1 MKYEITKTRHHIRGA
16 EIKMSID
23 IMWYTALEIEKLKPR
38 LNYYSKSYLP
48 FERKDYIIYSQR
60 LILNRCELDLIKDK
74 FEKYKQETSLIIS
87 EVFSMTYSGKKTIA
101 YKLNVVN
108 ELILR
113 LKINTMKTITV
124 PLSKEAMHRLD
135 YNESIDG
142 DLLELEL
149 SDNELHIL
157 NKVNLFE
164 TINYKLGLNIDDY
177 EDENLHDMSKIEN
190 LNEILT
196 SMINKENEHIINS
209 ILELSNTALNKKT
222 GIFFYF

>member
-1 MKYEITKTRHHIRGA
+1 
-16 EIKMSID
+16 
-23 IMWYTALEIEKLKPR
+23 
-38 LNYYSKSYLP
+38 
-48 FERKDYIIYSQR
+48 
-60 LILNRCELDLIKDK
+60 
-74 FEKYKQETSLIIS
+74 
-87 EVFSMTYSGKKTIA
+87 MTYSGKKTIA

-124 PLSKEAMHRLD
+124 PLSKETMHRLD

-164 TINYKLGLNIDDY
+164 
-177 EDENLHDMSKIEN
+177 
-190 LNEILT
+190 
-196 SMINKENEHIINS
+196 
-209 ILELSNTALNKKT
+209 
-222 GIFFYF
+222 

>member
-1 MKYEITKTRHHIRGA
+1 
-16 EIKMSID
+16 MSTD

-38 LNYYSKSYLP
+38 LNYYNKSYLP

-60 LILNRCELDLIKDK
+60 SILNRCELYLIKDK

-196 SMINKENEHIINS
+196 SMINK
-209 ILELSNTALNKKT
+209 
-222 GIFFYF
+222 

>member
-1 MKYEITKTRHHIRGA
+1 
-16 EIKMSID
+16 
-23 IMWYTALEIEKLKPR
+23 
-38 LNYYSKSYLP
+38 
-48 FERKDYIIYSQR
+48 
-60 LILNRCELDLIKDK
+60 
-74 FEKYKQETSLIIS
+74 
-87 EVFSMTYSGKKTIA
+87 IA

-196 SMINKENEHIINS
+196 SMINK
-209 ILELSNTALNKKT
+209 
-222 GIFFYF
+222 

>member
-1 MKYEITKTRHHIRGA
+1 
-16 EIKMSID
+16 
-23 IMWYTALEIEKLKPR
+23 
-38 LNYYSKSYLP
+38 
-48 FERKDYIIYSQR
+48 
-60 LILNRCELDLIKDK
+60 
-74 FEKYKQETSLIIS
+74 
-87 EVFSMTYSGKKTIA
+87 MTYSGKKTIA

-164 TINYKLGLNIDDY
+164 TINYKLGLNIDGY
-177 EDENLHDMSKIEN
+177 EDESLHDMNKIKN

-209 ILELSNTALNKKT
+209 ILELSNAALNKKT